1 MGLIKIKKGL
11 NLPIKGEPI
20 QEISY
25 GKNVQQVALLGSDYV
40 GMKPLFMV
48 VPGDKV
54 KLGQLL
60 YVDKKMPFVK
70 YTSPGAG
77 KISAIH
83 RGAKRAFISVVIEL
97 DGAEAVTFQ
106 AYSEKQLHTLDRK
119 KVISQLLESGQWTA
133 IRSRPY
139 SKVANPETTP
149 HSIFVTAMDTQPLAP
164 SVEKILAGRE
174 EDFQNG
180 LTVLSR
186 LTDGKLYLCKA
197 PGVNIPT
204 GGIPSLSVEEFAG
217 PHPSG
222 NVGTHMHF
230 LNPVYSNK
238 FNWYVGAQD
247 VTAIGKLFRT
257 GEPDMER
264 VISVAGPGVKN
275 PRLIKTRI
283 GASLK
288 EITHGELHSGVQ
300 RIISGSVLSG
310 NIAEEANGY
319 LGRFH
324 QQVTVIPE
332 FIKLGFFGWMNPGY
346 NLFSVKNILLSRL
359 FPWKKFNFTTAL
371 HGGERAIVPIGSY
384 EKVMPLDILPTHLLR
399 ALVVDD
405 IEEAEKLGCL
415 ELDEEDL
422 ALCTLVCQS
431 KIDHGHNLRRNLT
444 IIEKEG

>member
-1 MGLIKIKKGL
+1 MI
-11 NLPIKGEPI
+11 
-20 QEISY
+20 
-25 GKNVQQVALLGSDYV
+25 
-40 GMKPLFMV
+40 
-48 VPGDKV
+48 
-54 KLGQLL
+54 
-60 YVDKKMPFVK
+60 K

-77 KISAIH
+77 KVSAIH

-106 AYSEKQLHTLDRK
+106 VCSEKQLHTLVRQ

-133 IRSRPY
+133 IRSRPF
-139 SKVANPETTP
+139 SMVANPETIP

-164 SVEKILAGRE
+164 LMEKILAGRE

-180 LTVLSR
+180 LSVLSK
-186 LTDGKLYLCKA
+186 LTTGKLFLCKS
-197 PGVNIPT
+197 PGIKIPT
-204 GGIPSLSVEEFAG
+204 GDIPSLSLEEFAG
-217 PHPSG
+217 PHPAG

-230 LNPVYSNK
+230 LDPVYRNK
-238 FNWYVGAQD
+238 VNWYVGAQD
-247 VTAIGKLFRT
+247 VAAIGKLFRT
-257 GEPDMER
+257 GRPDVER
-264 VISVAGPGVKN
+264 VISLAGPGMKN

-288 EITHGELHSGVQ
+288 DSTHDELHGGDQ

-310 NIAEEANGY
+310 NKAEGATGY

-324 QQVTVIPE
+324 QQVTIIPE
-332 FIKLGFFGWMNPGY
+332 FRKLGFFSWLNPGY

-359 FPWKKFNFTTAL
+359 FPRKKFDFTTAL

-399 ALVVDD
+399 ALAVDD

-422 ALCTLVCQS
+422 ALCTLVCPS
-431 KIDHGHNLRRNLT
+431 KIDHGHNLRRNL
-444 IIEKEG
+444 ILIEKEG